1 MHRLDPVA
9 GIYADGGTGVKVTL
23 ARPRRDGQ
31 CRTLDTAHAVPSP
44 WGGGA
49 GLVFQR
55 PGGTAQNGLYV
66 AHRGPGGRN
75 QAGLAASRRAG
86 VCDESMDQFI
96 AKHADKLQGTPSCF
110 DGGVAPGG
118 VPVLRWLRDG
128 QPPGHPRDS
137 PPRCETLRADSSLP
151 PRGSHAEDGGTR
163 GPALPVHSG
172 SAHAQKSWPA
182 SWPRALGSASRWFVS
197 SRLSSHA
204 APTRSDGARVGLH
217 SVAPA
222 QVSEPLLLFCGPRF
236 PIRAGKI
243 ASPFPEGSVK
253 DER

>member
-118 VPVLRWLRDG
+118 VPVLRRLRDG

-182 SWPRALGSASRWFVS
+182 SWPRALDPRAAGLCLRGCRAMQHLLAPMARGSAFIQSARRKCLSLYYYFVDPGFQS
-197 SRLSSHA
+197 GQARLLPHFQ
-204 APTRSDGARVGLH
+204 RVL
-217 SVAPA
+217 
-222 QVSEPLLLFCGPRF
+222 
-236 PIRAGKI
+236 
-243 ASPFPEGSVK
+243 
-253 DER
+253 